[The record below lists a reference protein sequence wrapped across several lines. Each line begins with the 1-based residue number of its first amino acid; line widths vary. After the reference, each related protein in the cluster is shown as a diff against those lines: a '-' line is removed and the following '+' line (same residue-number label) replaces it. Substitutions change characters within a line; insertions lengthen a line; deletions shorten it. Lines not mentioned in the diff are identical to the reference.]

1 MEERYNKIT
10 FKKMPKKVAQQ
21 VREEAS
27 KQKKKQDVLDKYS
40 TKLNYTQHQWNSSKQ
55 INLPNPLLKDQSDE
69 TEFNFKMTANKTS
82 VKDRSSNFN
91 NTKVNWTSEQT
102 TDGGEGIKQKV
113 NSVSNTM
120 LKTNQKFYNSRQDK
134 FYNTLT
140 SPKNNGEKWAS
151 TTSTA

>member
-10 FKKMPKKVAQQ
+10 FKKMPKKMAQQ

-69 TEFNFKMTANKTS
+69 TEFNFKVAANKTS

-91 NTKVNWTSEQT
+91 NTKVNYQIES
-102 TDGGEGIKQKV
+102 
-113 NSVSNTM
+113 
-120 LKTNQKFYNSRQDK
+120 
-134 FYNTLT
+134 
-140 SPKNNGEKWAS
+140 
-151 TTSTA
+151 